1 MKSSWTDGLEESLAQ
16 DVRGDF
22 KSSLIT
28 RKRLAALLEDKI
40 RGADKTAMNKEGYDI
55 SNWSLKQA
63 DLIGFKRGLTEVINL
78 ILEHD

>member
-1 MKSSWTDGLEESLAQ
+1 MKQSWTQGLDETLVN

-28 RKRLAALLEDKI
+28 RKRLATLLEDKI
-40 RGADKTAMNKEGYDI
+40 RSADKTAMNKEGYDV

-63 DLIGFKRGLTEVINL
+63 DLIGFKRALTEVIDL
-78 ILEHD
+78 ILE